1 MKSIKEL
8 EQEIEE
14 YNKNYNQKEVIDF
27 LTFIAETIGKEN
39 YYKLENHSE
48 QGHKNATLNQ
58 TIAIKEMIE
67 ESPNPY
73 PIDIF
78 LEIDERIIPL
88 INKWLKKEL
97 GFPLDRLSAHIGRK
111 VRKNLQEELLSKVN
125 GNIKSLT

>member
-1 MKSIKEL
+1 MKINNKSIKEL

-14 YNKNYNQKEVIDF
+14 LETIYNYESGSKYNKVNELK
-27 LTFIAETIGKEN
+27 
-39 YYKLENHSE
+39 
-48 QGHKNATLNQ
+48 ATLKQ

-125 GNIKSLT
+125 GNSKSLT